1 MEGDDLGLTR
11 ERRQA
16 LAHTVVAIKRAWEQ
30 GYEWGCYVLFS
41 EITDTYEQI
50 WVNLQ
55 LKDDAGARA
64 AIKRFQIA
72 ERKYDAENKR
82 DRPVEIPEGK

>member
-1 MEGDDLGLTR
+1 MAGQPSEPLDELGLTR
-11 ERRQA
+11 ARRQE
-16 LAHTVVAIKRAWEQ
+16 LANTVVAIKRAWEK
-30 GYEWGCYVLFS
+30 GHEWGCYVCFR

-55 LKDDAGARA
+55 LKDDPGIRA

-72 ERKYDAENKR
+72 ERIYDKEHENAE
-82 DRPVEIPEGK
+82 D